1 MISCR
6 VCCRNRCRFF
16 AGIVAVFAGIVAVFA
31 ADLECATCVDGSDAG
46 IFRAFG
52 ADEGAE
58 GIAGAIAEIVAVFA
72 ADLGMC

>member
-1 MISCR
+1 MSER
-6 VCCRNRCRFF
+6 LPESLPL
-16 AGIVAVFAGIVAVFA
+16 FAGIVAVFA